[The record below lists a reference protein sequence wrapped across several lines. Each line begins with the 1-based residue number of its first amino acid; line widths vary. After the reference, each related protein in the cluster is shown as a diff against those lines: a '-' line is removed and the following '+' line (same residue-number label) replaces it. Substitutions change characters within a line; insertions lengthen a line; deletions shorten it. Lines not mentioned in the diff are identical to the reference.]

1 MSEAPKLTPANPGS
15 GPISDPVTE
24 PASSEQ
30 TPQEA
35 EDLDSLALSALIS
48 SRVCHDLINPVGA
61 LSSGLEVLDDPAME
75 GAMHEAAMDLIRA
88 GAKKA
93 IALLS
98 YARLAYGAAGG
109 FGAQI
114 SLEDAH
120 KALAGLFD
128 ITKADLEWG
137 VGNGL
142 AAKENVKVLMV
153 LAYAA
158 ADCVP
163 RGGLVSVQGDIEN
176 FTVTATGKKLLLNE
190 DLVRVLG
197 GDAKDLTP
205 KNTPALIAMQLAQAT
220 GGTITVKRTEDEV
233 IFTASLGKSVDNS

>member
-1 MSEAPKLTPANPGS
+1 MSEAVDLTPPDDE
-15 GPISDPVTE
+15 GPD
-24 PASSEQ
+24 A
-30 TPQEA
+30 
-35 EDLDSLALSALIS
+35 LALSALLS

-61 LSSGLEVLDDPAME
+61 LSSGLEVLDDPSME
-75 GAMHEAAMDLIRA
+75 ETMHDAAMDLIRA

-114 SLEDAH
+114 SLEDARS
-120 KALAGLFD
+120 ALEGLFD

-137 VGNGL
+137 IGSGL
-142 AAKENVKVLMV
+142 AAKENVKVLLV

-163 RGGLVSVQGDIEN
+163 RGGLVSISGDIES
-176 FTVTATGKKLLLNE
+176 FTIVATGKKLLLND
-190 DLVRVLG
+190 DLVKALN
-197 GDAKDLTP
+197 GDASELAP
-205 KNTPALIAMQLAQAT
+205 KNTPALIASQLVRSV
-220 GGTITVKRTEDEV
+220 GGVVKVTKTEEAV
-233 IFTASLGKSVDNS
+233 TFKAAFNAES

>member
-1 MSEAPKLTPANPGS
+1 MSEAHEFAQANHAAPNE
-15 GPISDPVTE
+15 DE
-24 PASSEQ
+24 PDA
-30 TPQEA
+30 
-35 EDLDSLALSALIS
+35 LALAALLS

-75 GAMHEAAMDLIRA
+75 GAMREAAMDLIRS
-88 GAKKA
+88 GAQKA

-114 SLEDAH
+114 SLEDAQ
-120 KALAGLFD
+120 KALADLFAV
-128 ITKADLEWG
+128 TKAELDWRIET
-137 VGNGL
+137 GL

-163 RGGLVSVQGDIEN
+163 RGGVVTVEGDIAN
-176 FTVTATGKKLLLNE
+176 FTITVTGKKVLLNE
-190 DLVRVLG
+190 TLVRALG
-197 GDAKDLTP
+197 GDATELTP
-205 KNTPALIAMQLAQAT
+205 KFTPAYIAAQLARA
-220 GGTITVKRTEDEV
+220 GGGAVSVERTEDKV
-233 IFTASLGKSVDNS
+233 TFSASFAS

>member
-1 MSEAPKLTPANPGS
+1 MSQAPNFVDEDVTPPDGE
-15 GPISDPVTE
+15 E
-24 PASSEQ
+24 PDA
-30 TPQEA
+30 
-35 EDLDSLALSALIS
+35 LALSALIS

-61 LSSGLEVLDDPAME
+61 LSSGLEVLDDPTME
-75 GAMHEAAMDLIRA
+75 GTMHDAAMDLIRA

-114 SLEDAH
+114 SLEDAQ
-120 KALAGLFD
+120 KALAALFD
-128 ITKADLEWG
+128 ITKADLDWG
-137 VGNGL
+137 IGGGL

-163 RGGLVSVQGDIEN
+163 RGGLVSITGDIN
-176 FTVTATGKKLLLNE
+176 SFTITATGKKVLLNE
-190 DLVRVLG
+190 DLIRALG
-197 GDAKDLTP
+197 GDAHEITP
-205 KNTPALIAMQLAQAT
+205 KFSPALIASQLVSAT
-220 GGTITVKRTEDEV
+220 GGAITVERTDDAV
-233 IFTASLGKSVDNS
+233 IFKANFGA

>member
-1 MSEAPKLTPANPGS
+1 MSEALDLTPPDDE
-15 GPISDPVTE
+15 GPD
-24 PASSEQ
+24 A
-30 TPQEA
+30 
-35 EDLDSLALSALIS
+35 LALSALLS

-88 GAKKA
+88 GAQKA

-114 SLEDAH
+114 SLEDAK
-120 KALAGLFD
+120 KALEGLFE
-128 ITKADLEWG
+128 ITKPDLEWG
-137 VGNGL
+137 IGTGL
-142 AAKENVKVLMV
+142 AAKENVKVLLV

-163 RGGLVSVQGDIEN
+163 RGGTVSISGDIES
-176 FTVTATGKKLLLNE
+176 FTIVATGKKVLLND
-190 DLVRVLG
+190 DLVKVLS
-197 GDAKDLTP
+197 GDASDLTP
-205 KNTPALIAMQLAQAT
+205 KNTPALIASQLVT
-220 GGTITVKRTEDEV
+220 SVGGSVKVARTEEAV
-233 IFTASLGKSVDNS
+233 TFKAAFKS

>member
-1 MSEAPKLTPANPGS
+1 MSEAPKFTSPDLTPPDGD
-15 GPISDPVTE
+15 DPD
-24 PASSEQ
+24 A
-30 TPQEA
+30 
-35 EDLDSLALSALIS
+35 LALSALLS

-61 LSSGLEVLDDPAME
+61 LSSGLEVLDDPSME
-75 GAMHEAAMDLIRA
+75 GAMRDAAMDLVRS

-114 SLEDAH
+114 SLEDAQ
-120 KALAGLFD
+120 KALADLFD
-128 ITKADLEWG
+128 ITKADLKWDIG
-137 VGNGL
+137 TGL
-142 AAKENVKVLMV
+142 AAKEKVKVLMV

-163 RGGLVSVQGDIEN
+163 RGGLVAIEGDIDN
-176 FTVTATGKKLLLNE
+176 FTITATGKKLILNQ

-197 GDAKDLTP
+197 GDAADVTP
-205 KNTPALIAMQLAQAT
+205 KLTPALIASRLVEAA
-220 GGTITVKRTEDEV
+220 GGAIKVERTEEEV
-233 IFTASLGKSVDNS
+233 IFRAAFGA